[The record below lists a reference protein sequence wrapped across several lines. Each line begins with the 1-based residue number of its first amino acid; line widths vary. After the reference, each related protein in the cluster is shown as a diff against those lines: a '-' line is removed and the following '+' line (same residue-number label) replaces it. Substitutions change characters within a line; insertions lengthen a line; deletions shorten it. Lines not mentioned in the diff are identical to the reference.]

1 MKPKITSDGANVLT
15 VKFSNI
21 SSGWEQWFL
30 LSADRHHD
38 NIYCDRELEKKH
50 LDQAKE
56 RNAYILDF
64 GDLFC
69 AMQGKYDPRKS
80 MDDIRPEDVGA
91 DYLDR
96 IVRHAA
102 EDYAPYAKQFL
113 LIGKGNHESAVLKHN
128 STCLISQL
136 CYQLNQEFG
145 GSVHIGGYAGWVKFK
160 FVVHKTSQKS
170 MNLKYHHGAGGGG
183 PVTRGVIQ
191 TNRQAVYLPDADIVV
206 NGHTHDSWVLPLAR
220 ERLSEQGV
228 VGRDLLW
235 FVRTPGYKNEYAD
248 GSGGFIVERWG
259 PPKPIGATWLRFY
272 YDSNDLIRSECT
284 QAVT

>member
-15 VKFSNI
+15 VKFSGI

-56 RNAYILDF
+56 RGAYVLDF

-102 EDYAPYAKQFL
+102 EDYAPYAKQFI
-113 LIGKGNHESAVLKHN
+113 LIG
-128 STCLISQL
+128 
-136 CYQLNQEFG
+136 
-145 GSVHIGGYAGWVKFK
+145 
-160 FVVHKTSQKS
+160 
-170 MNLKYHHGAGGGG
+170 
-183 PVTRGVIQ
+183 
-191 TNRQAVYLPDADIVV
+191 
-206 NGHTHDSWVLPLAR
+206 
-220 ERLSEQGV
+220 
-228 VGRDLLW
+228 
-235 FVRTPGYKNEYAD
+235 
-248 GSGGFIVERWG
+248 
-259 PPKPIGATWLRFY
+259 
-272 YDSNDLIRSECT
+272 
-284 QAVT
+284 